1 MFVISHFLSALATI
15 LDLILSLYMWLIIIR
30 AVLSWV
36 TFFRLHPLVYALNHS
51 LSRLTEPVLWR
62 IRRILPLQGGGL
74 DLSPFIAVLA
84 ILFLKYFLVAT
95 LYDIARRL

>member
-1 MFVISHFLSALATI
+1 MFVIAHFLSALAMI
-15 LDLILSLYMWLIIIR
+15 LDLVLSLYMWLIIAR

-36 TFFRLHPLVYALNHS
+36 TLFRSHPLVYALNHG

-62 IRRILPLQGGGL
+62 IRKILPLRGGGL